1 MFERASFAVKKVLS
15 PIIAK
20 AKTGTWELRAD
31 NTGPYFTDENGTVKR
46 VGEGSGGGTS
56 ATITVGTVTTLPAGS
71 NATVTNSGT
80 ESAAVFNFGIPK
92 GADGSSATTSNPWTI
107 SNLGTYDSVS
117 AQVALPLA
125 NGTCFYSRITNVGQ
139 ANVVIDFNVDETGFN
154 IGDIA
159 ELAIQYISSNAMITS
174 VRIKIG
180 SDAIF
185 DYKFNPETKGKVIR
199 FIKDSTGL
207 FYMEV

>member
-31 NTGPYFTDENGTVKR
+31 DTGPYFTDENGTVKR
-46 VGEGSGGGTS
+46 IGEGSGGG

-92 GADGSSATTSNPWTI
+92 GADGSSTTTTANPWTI

-125 NGTCFYSRITNVGQ
+125 NGTCFYSRITNIGQ
-139 ANVVIDFNVDETGFN
+139 SNVVIDFNIDETGFN

-185 DYKFNPETKGKVIR
+185 DYHFNPETKGKVIR

>member
-31 NTGPYFTDENGTVKR
+31 DTGPYFTDENGTVKR
-46 VGEGSGGGTS
+46 IGEGSGGG

-71 NATVTNSGT
+71 NATVTNSRT
-80 ESAAVFNFGIPK
+80 ESDAVFNFGIPK
-92 GADGSSATTSNPWTI
+92 GADGSSTTTTANPWTI

-125 NGTCFYSRITNVGQ
+125 NGTCFYSRITNIGQ
-139 ANVVIDFNVDETGFN
+139 SNVVIDFNIDETGFN

-180 SDAIF
+180 SEPIF
-185 DYKFNPETKGKVIR
+185 DYKFNPETNGKVIR